1 MKYKIKNDVKL
12 NELQKYGYKYT
23 GNYNRGEVWEKEIDI
38 IIENKNLGG
47 ILIDD
52 FREISFKFPYV
63 KDIKYPNIELY
74 IEDLIQAGLVE
85 KYNKD
90 K

>member
-1 MKYKIKNDVKL
+1 MKNKIKNDVKL

-63 KDIKYPNIELY
+63 KHNNHLRKISMKNIIKI
-74 IEDLIQAGLVE
+74 
-85 KYNKD
+85 NKT
-90 K
+90 KLKM

>member
-1 MKYKIKNDVKL
+1 MRYKIKENIKL

-47 ILIDD
+47 ILIND
-52 FREISFKFPYV
+52 FREISFKFPYI
-63 KDIKYPNIELY
+63 KDIKYPNIEPY
-74 IEDLIQAGLVE
+74 IEDLIQAGLV
-85 KYNKD
+85 KKM
-90 K
+90 

>member
-1 MKYKIKNDVKL
+1 MKYKVKDNINL
-12 NELQKYGYKYT
+12 NQLQKYGYKYT
-23 GNYNRGEVWEKEIDI
+23 GNYNRGEVWEKEINI

-52 FREISFKFPYV
+52 FREISFKFIYI
-63 KDIKYPNIELY
+63 KDIKYPNIEPY

-85 KYNKD
+85 KM
-90 K
+90 

>member
-1 MKYKIKNDVKL
+1 MKYRIKDNINL

-38 IIENKNLGG
+38 IIKNKNLGG

-52 FREISFKFPYV
+52 FREISFKFLYI
-63 KDIKYPNIELY
+63 KDIKYPNIEPY

-85 KYNKD
+85 KM
-90 K
+90 

>member
-1 MKYKIKNDVKL
+1 MKYKIKEDIKL

-47 ILIDD
+47 ILIND
-52 FREISFKFPYV
+52 FREISFKFLYI
-63 KDIKYPNIELY
+63 KDIKYPNIEIY
-74 IEDLIQAGLVE
+74 IKDLIQAGLVA
-85 KYNKD
+85 KMW
-90 K
+90 

>member
-1 MKYKIKNDVKL
+1 MKYKIKEDIKL

-47 ILIDD
+47 ILIND
-52 FREISFKFPYV
+52 FREISFKFLYI
-63 KDIKYPNIELY
+63 KDIKYPNIEIY
-74 IEDLIQAGLVE
+74 IKDLIQAGLVA
-85 KYNKD
+85 KM
-90 K
+90 